1 MGEVEVCT
9 FVFLYRGQILKKG
22 EQFFFFFFLLQTK
35 ILTINIALT
44 TQPRFNE
51 T

>member
-22 EQFFFFFFLLQTK
+22 EQICFVFLPQTK